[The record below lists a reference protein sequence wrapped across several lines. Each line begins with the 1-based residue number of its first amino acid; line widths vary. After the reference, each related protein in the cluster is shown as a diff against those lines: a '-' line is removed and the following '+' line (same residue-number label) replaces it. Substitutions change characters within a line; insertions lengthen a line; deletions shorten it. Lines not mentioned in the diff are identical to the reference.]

1 MKCLSKQ
8 ILKEECK
15 WFLLKWLRVVASE
28 SLIDGKTS
36 QEFQIPVAFQFQISA
51 VCGNNY
57 VYFTV
62 KFAI

>member
-15 WFLLKWLRVVASE
+15 WFLLKWHRVVASE

-36 QEFQIPVAFQFQISA
+36 QEFQIPVAFNFKSQLPVETI
-51 VCGNNY
+51 
-57 VYFTV
+57 
-62 KFAI
+62 KFILQ